1 MKKTMMRLAATV
13 AALGCLAAGVPDGA
27 LAQQRPVV
35 TLKSLDGFTQL
46 RGELVDFDGSTYT
59 ISTPLGTLQ
68 VDALQ
73 VRCEGDQ
80 CPKDEMFGAAFAIA
94 GSRTMGDTLMPAL
107 IEGYAFSLDADMEN
121 ELGGVENESVLRIKA
136 ADGREMA
143 AIDLRSHGSNE
154 AFQSIATNAASIA
167 MSSRVARDA
176 EVASLAAAGIADPRD
191 GAGEHIVALD
201 ALTILV
207 HPDNPMQSLSTAD
220 IAAIFGGDVTNWSE
234 VGGPDL
240 PITVNAPADS
250 SGTLDT
256 FNLLVLRPEGYA
268 VGAAARRFDD
278 DAALSDA
285 VSADPGGIGISSL
298 AFSRAARVL
307 AVRQECGIIST
318 PDSFS
323 IKTEEYPLVRRLY
336 LYENPQNLPAH
347 ARNLIRFA
355 KSDDAQAIIED
366 AGFVSLATERRKL
379 ADEGERILHS
389 IASDEEFSLPLMR
402 EMIAQLRDAQRLS
415 FAFRFTPG
423 SSRLDAKSLADVK
436 RLADMI
442 ARGEFAGREVLLV
455 GFTDA
460 IGQFDL
466 NRGLAERRAQGVLE
480 EIALA
485 AGPAALAT
493 TRVTVQGYG
502 ELTPV
507 GCNETF
513 QGRFA
518 NRRVEVWVRD
528 QRG

>member
-13 AALGCLAAGVPDGA
+13 AAVTCLAASLPGA
-27 LAQQRPVV
+27 GFAQQRPVV

-94 GSRTMGDTLMPAL
+94 GSNTIGDALMPAL
-107 IEGYAFSLDADMEN
+107 IEGYAFSMDADMEN
-121 ELGGVENESVLRIKA
+121 ELGAVENESVLRIKSP
-136 ADGREMA
+136 DGREMA
-143 AIDLRSHGSNE
+143 AIDVKAHGSNN
-154 AFQSIATNAASIA
+154 AFQALADNAASIA

-176 EVASLAAAGIADPRD
+176 EVAALAAAGIPDPRD
-191 GAGEHIVALD
+191 GVGEHIVALD
-201 ALTILV
+201 ALTIVV
-207 HPDNPMQSLSTAD
+207 HPDNPVQSLSTED

-234 VGGPDL
+234 VGGPDM
-240 PITVNAPADS
+240 PINVNALGDD
-250 SGTLDT
+250 SGTMDT
-256 FNLLVLRPEGYA
+256 FNLLVLRPSGYA
-268 VGAAARRFDD
+268 VAPSVRRFDD
-278 DAALSDA
+278 NAALSDA
-285 VSADPGGIGISSL
+285 VSSDPAGIGITSL
-298 AFSRAARVL
+298 AYTRAARVL
-307 AVRQECGIIST
+307 AVRQECGIVSSPT
-318 PDSFS
+318 SFS

-336 LYENPQNLPAH
+336 LYENPKNLPAH

-355 KSDDAQAIIED
+355 QSDDAQPIIEES
-366 AGFVSLATERRKL
+366 GFVSLSTESRKL
-379 ADEGERILHS
+379 ADEGERILYS

-402 EMIAQLRDAQRLS
+402 EMIAELRDAQRLS

-423 SSRLDAKSLADVK
+423 SSRLDPKSLADVK
-436 RLADMI
+436 RLAEMI

-466 NRGLAERRAQGVLE
+466 NRGLAVRRAQGVLD

-493 TRVTVQGYG
+493 TRVTVQGFG